1 MQSKPVRDR
10 RTLIAYAQIAA
21 WSWFIYSFG
30 PTSALLRD
38 EQGTT
43 KSVAGLHGT
52 LLALGGIVGGLIATA
67 LVRRWGRGV
76 VIRAS
81 AAFSVV
87 GMALY
92 VWPGAGIAMTFP
104 GMFIVG
110 FASGGLLIVLVNAF
124 IVERQ
129 GASGPAAL
137 TEANA
142 LGAFAG
148 LLAPLAVGLGAAT
161 FLTWRLGPWIA
172 LLGMIAIELWRGRD
186 THGFDGSAPRP
197 GHTARPPLPRTVFW
211 ALAAL
216 VCFMSSEFSIT
227 FWGADLLR
235 ERHAFAPALAAA
247 SLSAALAGMFVGRV
261 LGAHLA
267 RWRNTEHLVLASV
280 AITLVGFAVTWLSP
294 WGWVAVIGLAVTGVG
309 LSVQFP
315 LGLARAMRASLGQN
329 DRVSALSAVWG
340 SLGIAIAPLLLG
352 AIADAVGIHAA
363 FLLVPVLMTTAAAMV
378 LLRPIPA
385 VIAGPSATEPSGA
398 DRPARSR

>member
-1 MQSKPVRDR
+1 MQSRPIRDR
-10 RTLIAYAQIAA
+10 RTLISYAQIAA

-30 PTSALLRD
+30 PTAALLRD

-52 LLALGGIVGGLIATA
+52 LFSAGGLVGGLIATA

-76 VIRAS
+76 VMRSGAVLS
-81 AAFSVV
+81 ML

-92 VWPGAGIAMTFP
+92 LLPGAPIAATFS

-129 GASGPAAL
+129 GAAGPAAL

-148 LLAPLAVGLGAAT
+148 LLAPLFVGLGAAT

-172 LLGMIAIELWRGRD
+172 LLGLIAIEVWRGRD
-186 THGFDGSAPRP
+186 THGFDGAVPESARMPRP
-197 GHTARPPLPRTVFW
+197 KLPSAAVW
-211 ALAAL
+211 GLAAL
-216 VCFMSSEFSIT
+216 VIFMSSEFSIT

-247 SLSAALAGMFVGRV
+247 SLSSVLAGMFVGRL
-261 LGAHLA
+261 LGARLA
-267 RWRNTEHLVLASV
+267 RWRNTETLIRVSV
-280 AITLVGFAVTWLSP
+280 AITLAGFALVWLSP
-294 WGWVAVIGLAVTGVG
+294 WGWAAVTGLALTG
-309 LSVQFP
+309 IGISVQFP
-315 LGLARAMRASLGQN
+315 LGLARAMRGSRGQN

-340 SLGIAIAPLLLG
+340 SIGIAIAPLLLG
-352 AIADAVGIHAA
+352 AVADAVGIHAA
-363 FLLVPVLMTTAAAMV
+363 FLLVPVLLATALV
-378 LLRPIPA
+378 IVIWRPIPA
-385 VIAGPSATEPSGA
+385 VSATASAAGP
-398 DRPARSR
+398 